1 MVAAVNAASTI
12 PPSPHALALAGV
24 DLPALAPPVVRVS
37 PVREVVVVLPRS
49 RRPEA
54 EVHLANCERDG
65 VPVVF
70 RPSGGGAVVLSPG
83 VVAMSLLAPR
93 EDSGPFPD
101 PHFARFGSLVAAAL
115 AACGVTGITQ
125 RGVSDLCLGER
136 KLAGSALRL
145 WRGRVLYQVS
155 VLVNPD
161 LTLMDRYL
169 PMPSRQPAYRRHRP
183 HREFVTTLR
192 EAGSSLSAE
201 QVAEVLRRAAANLL
215 LAGW

>member
-1 MVAAVNAASTI
+1 MVAAVNAIGSVA
-12 PPSPHALALAGV
+12 PSPHALALAGA
-24 DLPALAPPVVRVS
+24 DLPSLDPPVVRVS
-37 PVREVVVVLPRS
+37 PAHEVMVVLPRS
-49 RRPEA
+49 RRAEA

-93 EDSGPFPD
+93 DDSGPFPD
-101 PHFARFGSLVAAAL
+101 PHFARFGSLVSSAL

-125 RGVSDLCLGER
+125 KGVSDLCLGER

-161 LTLMDRYL
+161 LSLMDRYL
-169 PMPSRQPAYRRHRP
+169 PMPSRQPAYRRSRP
-183 HREFVTTLR
+183 HREFLTTLR
-192 EAGSSLSAE
+192 EAGIDCSPE
-201 QVAEVLRRAAANLL
+201 EVATALRRIFEQFS
-215 LAGW
+215 WQ

>member
-1 MVAAVNAASTI
+1 MNAIATI
-12 PPSPHALALAGV
+12 PPSLHALALAGV
-24 DLPALAPPVVRVS
+24 DLPELDPPVVRVS

-49 RRPEA
+49 RRAET
-54 EVHLANCERDG
+54 EVHLASCERDD
-65 VPVVF
+65 VPVVT

-93 EDSGPFPD
+93 KDTGVFPD
-101 PHFARFGSLVAAAL
+101 PHFARFGNLVASAL
-115 AACGVTGITQ
+115 ATCGVTGITQ

-136 KLAGSALRL
+136 KVAGSALRL

-161 LTLMDRYL
+161 LALMDRYL

-183 HREFVTTLR
+183 HREFVTSLR
-192 EAGSSLSAE
+192 DAGYRVAPEL
-201 QVAEVLRRAAANLL
+201 VAEVLYRTAAAVL
-215 LAGW
+215 LAGE